1 MPSEPQSTVDEQA
14 DNAVRDRA
22 QPPLYKS
29 AVRALL
35 GMPESEGANITF
47 PLPLAPVG
55 FQYLLH
61 AWSDEPAPPPDPKPE
76 IGHPTPD
83 VMPAG
88 NQHTAAR
95 FPQKVEPLHDVAM
108 ERLRAVA
115 DLPERPPA
123 RTATPA
129 AGQHQDPPPQ
139 RTRPHQTDVAS
150 GVTPPPGTDMVPPTA
165 VAPTVEPEHPD
176 KEKEKVPEGRVLTVS
191 GLPPQAVYV
200 PVFSPGG
207 AGETSA
213 AGGTEPRRPQVPT
226 ADAPQPEVWRIPS
239 GIQGPTTSVEAT
251 IPAGGDVPSRPGAGR
266 RTPTRVQGMAAPMP
280 PTIAHAD
287 TVPVPGPSRDTAA
300 EIEQLRR
307 MVRELAAKMAV
318 RQAKVPHESLPQQAA
333 GRPSPTPPRLI
344 VVKQAA
350 ARSRLPHAFWE
361 RSHLPRSSLQPWR

>member
-83 VMPAG
+83 VMLAG

-129 AGQHQDPPPQ
+129 AASIK
-139 RTRPHQTDVAS
+139 TRHPSALDRIK
-150 GVTPPPGTDMVPPTA
+150 PTSRLA
-165 VAPTVEPEHPD
+165 WLLRQAPIWY
-176 KEKEKVPEGRVLTVS
+176 R
-191 GLPPQAVYV
+191 
-200 PVFSPGG
+200 
-207 AGETSA
+207 
-213 AGGTEPRRPQVPT
+213 PRR
-226 ADAPQPEVWRIPS
+226 
-239 GIQGPTTSVEAT
+239 
-251 IPAGGDVPSRPGAGR
+251 
-266 RTPTRVQGMAAPMP
+266 
-280 PTIAHAD
+280 
-287 TVPVPGPSRDTAA
+287 
-300 EIEQLRR
+300 
-307 MVRELAAKMAV
+307 
-318 RQAKVPHESLPQQAA
+318 
-333 GRPSPTPPRLI
+333 
-344 VVKQAA
+344 
-350 ARSRLPHAFWE
+350 
-361 RSHLPRSSLQPWR
+361 